1 MPIKDILLENRPNLS
16 DGSLRTYTSIL
27 QNIAKQTGLSLDT
40 PEEVIDHHKKIID
53 HLANVA
59 GNVRKTRLS
68 ALIVFIEKAKG
79 ADKVVEAFRKQ
90 MLDDCKDY
98 DQQINKQEMT
108 ERQKEGYIPLSEV
121 MSKYHT
127 LEKEVV
133 PIMKKDTLD
142 KKEFARVQLYV
153 LLSCLLLI
161 EPRRSLYYTQFK
173 LKSPDETK
181 DNYMK
186 TEKRKPFF
194 VFNTY
199 KTAKKYG
206 KQTLDIPAKLHK
218 IMKRWSQ
225 LNPHEWLLMNS
236 GQTNKISQTQ
246 LTHILY
252 SFFEKPISTSML
264 RHIVLTDMY
273 KNAPALATMVKTA
286 NDMGHSVLQQI
297 AYAKKIPNDLK

>member
-1 MPIKDILLENRPNLS
+1 MDKVLLANRPNLS
-16 DGSLRTYTSIL
+16 AGSLRTYTSIL
-27 QNIAKQTGLSLDT
+27 KNLGKQLDVALET
-40 PEEVIDHHKKIID
+40 PEDIIDNHKKIIE
-53 HLANVA
+53 HLSNVA

-68 ALIVFIEKAKG
+68 ALIVFIEKAKHSE
-79 ADKVVEAFRKQ
+79 KVVEAFRKQ

-121 MSKYHT
+121 MGKFHA
-127 LEKEVV
+127 LEKEVA

-161 EPRRSLYYTQFK
+161 EPRRSLDYTQFK
-173 LKSPDETK
+173 LKGADETK

-194 VFNTY
+194 VFNQY

-206 KQTLDIPAKLHK
+206 KQSLEIPAKLHK
-218 IMKRWSQ
+218 IIKRWSV
-225 LNPHEWLLMNS
+225 LNPHEWLLMNTQQS
-236 GQTNKISQTQ
+236 NKISQTQ
-246 LTHILY
+246 LTHLLY
-252 SFFEKPISTSML
+252 GFFEKPISTSML
-264 RHIVLTDMY
+264 RHIYLTDKY
-273 KNAPALATMVKTA
+273 KDVPALAEMEKTA
-286 NDMGHSVLQQI
+286 ENMGHELSTALKYV
-297 AYAKKIPNDLK
+297 KKVPKE

>member
-1 MPIKDILLENRPNLS
+1 MDKVLLANRPNLS

-27 QNIAKQTGLSLDT
+27 KNLAKQIGLPLDT
-40 PEEVIDHHKKIID
+40 PEEIIDHHKKIID

-79 ADKVVEAFRKQ
+79 ANKVVEAFRKQ

-133 PIMKKDTLD
+133 PIMKKETLD

-161 EPRRSLYYTQFK
+161 EPRRSLDYTQFK
-173 LKSPDETK
+173 LKIKSPDETK

-206 KQTLDIPAKLHK
+206 KQTLEIPAKLHK

-236 GQTNKISQTQ
+236 SQSNKITQTQ
-246 LTHILY
+246 LTHLLY

-264 RHIVLTDMY
+264 RHIFLTDKY
-273 KNAPALATMVKTA
+273 KDVPALADMTKTA
-286 NDMGHSVLQQI
+286 EAMGHSVQEALRVYSFKQP
-297 AYAKKIPNDLK
+297 KKE

>member
-1 MPIKDILLENRPNLS
+1 MDKVLLANRPNLS
-16 DGSLRTYTSIL
+16 AGSLRTYTSIL
-27 QNIAKQTGLSLDT
+27 KNLGKQLGVALET
-40 PEEVIDHHKKIID
+40 PEDIIDNHKKIIE

-68 ALIVFIEKAKG
+68 ALIVFIEKAKQSE
-79 ADKVVEAFRKQ
+79 KVVEAFRKQ
-90 MLDDCKDY
+90 MLDDVKEY

-121 MSKYHT
+121 MGKFHA
-127 LEKEVV
+127 LEKEVA

-161 EPRRSLYYTQFK
+161 EPRRSLDYTQFK
-173 LKSPDETK
+173 LKGADETK

-194 VFNTY
+194 VFNQY

-206 KQTLDIPAKLHK
+206 KQSLPIPAKLHK
-218 IMKRWSQ
+218 IIKRWSV
-225 LNPHEWLLMNS
+225 LNPHEWLLMNTQLS
-236 GQTNKISQTQ
+236 NKISQTQ
-246 LTHILY
+246 LTHLLY
-252 SFFEKPISTSML
+252 GFFEKPISTSML
-264 RHIVLTDMY
+264 RHIFLTDKY
-273 KNAPALATMVKTA
+273 KDVPALAEMEKTA
-286 NDMGHSVLQQI
+286 ENMGHELSTALKYV
-297 AYAKKIPNDLK
+297 KKVPKE